1 LAAGLETKTSNT
13 RFGAIKDEMSLIN
26 YGRRARIF
34 RSRTR
39 IFGLVIML
47 FVLVLGSAI
56 LILTSRQIQNYD
68 EPNQPLFEG
77 SYAGKQP
84 EFDGDIKVVTWN
96 IKFSEE
102 IEQAIQELMEIPE
115 LKEADILLLQ
125 EMDEE
130 GVESIARALEY
141 NYVYFPASV
150 HSRHGR
156 NFGNAILSK
165 WPLAN
170 PTKLMLPH
178 ENPQN
183 GQIRI
188 ATRAE
193 TTIGDKEL
201 LVYSVHTETAV
212 LGSKKRYE
220 QVQAIVDDIGDE
232 TTHVLVGGDFNT
244 LTDGEIIELEEQF
257 ESIGLVRASTGAEPT
272 VEKGGVDFSLD
283 HIFTKDGSVLGDGV
297 WTESAASDHFPVW
310 VRLILD

>member
-1 LAAGLETKTSNT
+1 
-13 RFGAIKDEMSLIN
+13 MSLIN
-26 YGRRARIF
+26 YARQARIF
-34 RSRTR
+34 RSRVGL
-39 IFGLVIML
+39 FGLVMML
-47 FVLVLGSAI
+47 FVLVLGSAT

-77 SYAGKQP
+77 SYAGRQP
-84 EFDGDIKVVTWN
+84 ELEGDIKVVTWN

-102 IEQAIQELMEIPE
+102 IEQAIKELMEVPE

-130 GVESIARALEY
+130 GVEAIARALEY

-150 HSRHGR
+150 HSRHSR

-183 GQIRI
+183 GQRRI

-193 TTIGDKEL
+193 TTIGDEEL

-212 LGSKKRYE
+212 LGGEKRYE
-220 QVQAIVDDIGDE
+220 QVQAIVDDIGDDPAR
-232 TTHVLVGGDFNT
+232 VLVGGDFNT
-244 LTDGEIIELEEQF
+244 LTDGEIAELEEQF
-257 ESIGLVRASTGAEPT
+257 GSTGLVRVSAGVEPT

-283 HIFTKDGSVLGDGV
+283 HIFANGGQVLGDGV
-297 WTESAASDHFPVW
+297 WTESEASDHFPVW
-310 VRLILD
+310 VRLSLE

>member
-1 LAAGLETKTSNT
+1 
-13 RFGAIKDEMSLIN
+13 
-26 YGRRARIF
+26 
-34 RSRTR
+34 
-39 IFGLVIML
+39 ML
-47 FVLVLGSAI
+47 FALVLGSAV
-56 LILTSRQIQNYD
+56 LILTGRQIQNYN

-77 SYAGKQP
+77 SYAGRQP
-84 EFDGDIKVVTWN
+84 EFDGEIKAVTWN

-102 IEQAIQELMEIPE
+102 IEQAIKELMEVPE
-115 LKEADILLLQ
+115 LKAADILLLQ

-130 GVESIARALEY
+130 GVESIARALDY

-170 PTKLMLPH
+170 PNKLMLPH

-183 GQIRI
+183 GQRRI

-193 TTIGDKEL
+193 IMIGDEEL

-212 LGSKKRYE
+212 LGGEKRYE
-220 QVQAIVDDIGDE
+220 QVQAIVDDIGDDP
-232 TTHVLVGGDFNT
+232 TRVLVGGDFNT
-244 LTDGEIIELEEQF
+244 LTDGEIADLEDQF
-257 ESIGLVRASTGAEPT
+257 GSIGLVRVSAGAEPT

-283 HIFTKDGSVLGDGV
+283 HIFTKGGSVLGDGV
-297 WTESAASDHFPVW
+297 WTESEASDHSPVW
-310 VRLILD
+310 VRLSLE

>member
-1 LAAGLETKTSNT
+1 
-13 RFGAIKDEMSLIN
+13 
-26 YGRRARIF
+26 
-34 RSRTR
+34 
-39 IFGLVIML
+39 ML
-47 FVLVLGSAI
+47 FALVLGSAI

-77 SYAGKQP
+77 SYAGRQP
-84 EFDGDIKVVTWN
+84 EFDGEIKVVTWN

-102 IEQAIQELMEIPE
+102 IDQAIKELMEVPE

-125 EMDEE
+125 EMDED

-170 PTKLMLPH
+170 PNKLMLPH

-183 GQIRI
+183 GQRRI
-188 ATRAE
+188 ATTAE
-193 TTIGDKEL
+193 TTIGDQEL

-212 LGSKKRYE
+212 LGGEKRYE
-220 QVQAIVDDIGDE
+220 QVQAIVDDIGDDPSR
-232 TTHVLVGGDFNT
+232 VLVGGDFNT
-244 LTDGEIIELEEQF
+244 LTDGEIAELEDQF
-257 ESIGLVRASTGAEPT
+257 GSIDLVRASAGAEPT

-283 HIFTKDGSVLGDGV
+283 HIFTKGGPVLGDGV
-297 WTESAASDHFPVW
+297 WTESKASDHSPVW
-310 VRLILD
+310 VRLSLK

>member
-1 LAAGLETKTSNT
+1 
-13 RFGAIKDEMSLIN
+13 
-26 YGRRARIF
+26 
-34 RSRTR
+34 
-39 IFGLVIML
+39 ML
-47 FVLVLGSAI
+47 FVLVSGSAT

-77 SYAGKQP
+77 SYASRQP
-84 EFDGDIKVVTWN
+84 EFDGEIKVVTWN

-102 IEQAIQELMEIPE
+102 IEQAIKELMEVPE
-115 LKEADILLLQ
+115 LKGADILLLQ

-130 GVESIARALEY
+130 GVEAIARALEY

-170 PTKLMLPH
+170 PAKLMLPH

-183 GQIRI
+183 GQRRI

-193 TTIGDKEL
+193 TTIGDEKL

-212 LGSKKRYE
+212 LGGEKRYE
-220 QVQAIVDDIGDE
+220 QVQAIVDDISDDP
-232 TTHVLVGGDFNT
+232 THVLVGGDFNT
-244 LTDGEIIELEEQF
+244 LTDGEIAELEGQF
-257 ESIGLVRASTGAEPT
+257 VPAGLIRGSAGADPT

-283 HIFTKDGSVLGDGV
+283 HIFTKGGPVIGNGV
-297 WTESAASDHFPVW
+297 WTESDASDHSPVW
-310 VRLILD
+310 VRMNLE